1 MKVYGLYIQVGG
13 KLTQINN
20 LTNKNLLMNLK
31 LQLACLIFLLYLTAS
46 SQNNSKTPSPEKI
59 EIENLKVKLDDL
71 EKKLEYQ
78 SNQINSQAGM
88 LDTAFDG
95 VSTELG
101 ASSNSISI
109 LGVVIAI
116 LSIGLGWYI
125 TKIEKSIK
133 AMVEDSET
141 LMQKNIEIKKNIE
154 VLSDKIT
161 KDSGGLY
168 KIIRN
173 EESNHLLD
181 RLISVPEDIL
191 NLFYS
196 IASRDLEEEH
206 FFKLK
211 EAYLQIKDDDTY
223 SVDYLTLFFQHFSG
237 LSLLDEDIKLEFF
250 NSIKFS
256 FKNSFKSDVVKS
268 SKDFFDTIVQLEID
282 NYKSEIN
289 EFIEGICESKFSDK
303 DEIYF
308 QINNSVNSRELKF
321 NVYKNIEVKPETLIF
336 SKKFGQLILD
346 YDYSDLTQDEKIIVE
361 KITNLI

>member
-1 MKVYGLYIQVGG
+1 MNI
-13 KLTQINN
+13 KLR
-20 LTNKNLLMNLK
+20 LTS
-31 LQLACLIFLLYLTAS
+31 LIFLLCLTAS
-46 SQNNSKTPSPEKI
+46 SHNNSKTLSPEKI
-59 EIENLKVKLDDL
+59 EIENLKAKLDDL
-71 EKKLEYQ
+71 ERKLEYQ

-101 ASSNSISI
+101 ASSNSISMFSI
-109 LGVVIAI
+109 IIAI
-116 LSIGLGWYI
+116 LSIGLGLYI

-133 AMVEDSET
+133 TMVEDSET
-141 LMQKNIEIKKNIE
+141 LMQKNIEIKKNVE
-154 VLSDKIT
+154 ALSDKIT

-196 IASRDLEEEH
+196 IASRDLEEQH

-211 EAYLQIKDDDTY
+211 EAYLQIKDDDAY
-223 SVDYLTLFFQHFSG
+223 SEDYLTLLFQHFTG
-237 LSLLDEDIKLEFF
+237 LSLLDEDIRLEFL
-250 NSIKFS
+250 NNIKVS
-256 FKNSFKSDVVKS
+256 LKNSFKSDIVKS
-268 SKDFFDTIVQLEID
+268 SKDFFDTIVEQEID

-289 EFIEGICESKFSDK
+289 KFVEGICESTFSDRE
-303 DEIYF
+303 EIYF

-321 NVYKNIEVKPETLIF
+321 NIYKNIDVKPETLIF
-336 SKKFGQLILD
+336 RKKFGQLILD
-346 YDYSDLTQDEKIIVE
+346 YDYIDLTPDEEIIVE
-361 KITNLI
+361 KIKNLI